1 MCLTLCACGDGG
13 VQLTTDEVEAAFDDV
28 DGTLDMKTSGKYVRS
43 FTYTVDELDTKNLS
57 DAAYCKTAIYNIL
70 SGDTSKITGGQVKVS
85 RAFTP
90 VFCAATLF
98 GQDESFDASTFIESV
113 LSIVCDGKTVDYD
126 ELELWQ
132 QVTFERKQSDS
143 IKGIRFLNERFCFSA
158 AVYRKMMET
167 TALMG
172 RQSEE
177 NGKYR
182 VSWSYHPSR
191 GLEVMY
197 EKK

>member
-1 MCLTLCACGDGG
+1 MKKVISLTLILLLCLTLCACGGGG

-70 SGDTSKITGGQVKVS
+70 SGDISKITGGQVKVS

-90 VFCAATLF
+90 VICAAALF
-98 GQDESFDASTFIESV
+98 EQDESFDASTFIESV

-132 QVTFERKQSDS
+132 QVTFERTQSDS
-143 IKGIRFLNERFCFSA
+143 IKGIQFLNERFGTQKEPFD
-158 AVYRKMMET
+158 
-167 TALMG
+167 
-172 RQSEE
+172 
-177 NGKYR
+177 
-182 VSWSYHPSR
+182 
-191 GLEVMY
+191 
-197 EKK
+197 